1 MDNFNFVWNL
11 EEGAISP
18 SREPRRPRG
27 GTWGAGGWRRRSP
40 WVGGGGKCLNK
51 NYYYIN
57 FSITVVDTV
66 AQQTY
71 LDTGIA
77 WVTPRWTTGPAW
89 PVAWPVAWPSA
100 RASFDRRSGCPY
112 FVCPCS
118 KKHILSVINKCNYYN
133 FTYWKQWLPLFWW
146 ITHDY
151 ACNSK
156 AHLMRCAA
164 SRAK

>member
-11 EEGAISP
+11 KEGAISP

-57 FSITVVDTV
+57 FSITVVDTL

-71 LDTGIA
+71 LDTGITWVRWLKWTTRLSAWPVA
-77 WVTPRWTTGPAW
+77 WV
-89 PVAWPVAWPSA
+89 VAWPVAWPSA
-100 RASFDRRSGCPY
+100 WDSFDRRFGCPY
-112 FVCPCS
+112 FVWPCS
-118 KKHILSVINKCNYYN
+118 KKHIFL
-133 FTYWKQWLPLFWW
+133 WLTSTN
-146 ITHDY
+146 ITILHTENNDFHY
-151 ACNSK
+151 SDE
-156 AHLMRCAA
+156 
-164 SRAK
+164 